1 MTYHTTLSQK
11 KGENS
16 IIILETENE
25 MVEFIM
31 DSMDM
36 SLNKLQEVVKDR
48 EAWNTAVHGKAKS
61 DTTEQLNNNNNIR
74 KVSFKLKKKINKNKR
89 RSVMKNG

>member
-1 MTYHTTLSQK
+1 
-11 KGENS
+11 
-16 IIILETENE
+16 
-25 MVEFIM
+25 M
-31 DSMDM
+31 DL

-48 EAWNTAVHGKAKS
+48 EAWNTAVHGTAKS

>member
-36 SLNKLQEVVKDR
+36 SLNKLQETLVDR
-48 EAWNTAVHGKAKS
+48 EAWCAALHGIAKHRQ
-61 DTTEQLNNNNNIR
+61 DLVTEQHPQWVFHGCLFTYST
-74 KVSFKLKKKINKNKR
+74 SFHFHVI
-89 RSVMKNG
+89 V

>member
-48 EAWNTAVHGKAKS
+48 EA
-61 DTTEQLNNNNNIR
+61 
-74 KVSFKLKKKINKNKR
+74 
-89 RSVMKNG
+89 